1 MSGGGAEAKIAEE
14 MIQAFVRLAKGD
26 FSVRLERTFARDTN
40 DTLAYFVNLIA
51 EELGRYVSE
60 RERMR
65 QSLEDDVAN
74 LSEVFLALASGHFEV
89 RAARSGRGDHADV
102 LAYLVNN
109 TAEELGGAFGELE
122 RQRSVLAAILD
133 AMLDGVLLLDAQSTI
148 LRSNAAIAQLLGTTS
163 AQLGG
168 RPLASILAPNEHA
181 FAGELST
188 SVATASFRD
197 RTTVF
202 LTPKG
207 DFVPLAV
214 NGSPYRD
221 ATGAIQGVVL
231 VARDDRQLKA
241 AQARLQIS
249 DRLGAMGVVAAG
261 VAHEVNNPLAFLNAN
276 LEFAIEELTEMKEDD
291 ELPERLHDVIEAL
304 ASAHTGASRVRQIVQ
319 DLRTFSRSDAT
330 VKTRVDL
337 NRIVDAAVVMTRNE
351 VRHHARLVTDYG
363 TVPAVDANETRLAQ
377 VFVNL
382 LQNAAHAIGAGRV
395 QQNQIRVVTGTTESG
410 DAFAEVEDSGPGMT
424 PEVQARVFEPFFTT
438 KATGTGLGLAI
449 CRDIITSLGG
459 KISVKTE
466 PGKGAVFRVE
476 LARASVVEPAKE
488 EQRPS
493 MPPGAAGAKIKA
505 RRRVLVV
512 DDEREVAESVRRVL
526 GREHDVDV
534 VTSGS
539 EALARL
545 SERAYDMMLCDVLM
559 PEMTGIELYARLAAS
574 RPDMLARIV
583 FMSGGAFSP
592 GAREFLDRVPNRRID
607 KPFDAA
613 ELRTIV
619 EGFAPDERGSR
630 P

>member
-1 MSGGGAEAKIAEE
+1 MSEGEAEPKIAAE

-26 FSVRLERTFARDTN
+26 FTVRLARTFARDTD
-40 DTLAYFVNLIA
+40 DTLAYFVNLLA
-51 EELGRYVSE
+51 EELGRYVAE
-60 RERMR
+60 RERTR
-65 QSLEDDVAN
+65 QSLEEDVAK
-74 LSEVFLALASGHFEV
+74 LSEVFLALASGHFDV
-89 RAARSGRGDHADV
+89 RAERSGRGDHADV

-122 RQRSVLAAILD
+122 RQRSVLEAILD

-148 LRSNAAIAQLLGTTS
+148 QRSNAAIAQLLGTSSVELAGRALTS
-163 AQLGG
+163 V
-168 RPLASILAPNEHA
+168 LAPNEHA

-202 LTPKG
+202 VTPTG

-261 VAHEVNNPLAFLNAN
+261 VAHEVNNPLAFMNAN
-276 LEFAIEELTEMKEDD
+276 LEYALEVLTETKEDD
-291 ELPERLHDVIEAL
+291 ELPERLHDVIDAL
-304 ASAHTGASRVRQIVQ
+304 ASAHNGAGRVRQIVQ

-330 VKTRVDL
+330 LRTRVDL

-363 TVPAVDANETRLAQ
+363 KLPAVMANETRLAQ

-395 QQNQIRVVTGTTESG
+395 DQNEIRVVTGTSDDG
-410 DAFAEVEDSGPGMT
+410 DAFAEVHDTGPGM
-424 PEVQARVFEPFFTT
+424 PPDVQARIFEPFFTT

-449 CRDIITSLGG
+449 CRDIVTSVGG
-459 KISVKTE
+459 RLSVKTE
-466 PGKGAVFRVE
+466 EGKGSVFRVE
-476 LARASVVEPAKE
+476 IPRAIAVDPKAAQETTAATAAEPASRSARA
-488 EQRPS
+488 
-493 MPPGAAGAKIKA
+493 
-505 RRRVLVV
+505 RVLVV
-512 DDEREVAESVRRVL
+512 DDEREVGESVRRVL
-526 GREHDVDV
+526 AREHDVDV
-534 VTSGS
+534 VGSGE

-545 SERAYDMMLCDVLM
+545 SQSVYDMMLCDVLM
-559 PEMTGIELYARLAAS
+559 PEMSGIELYARLAAS

-583 FMSGGAFSP
+583 FMSGGVFSP
-592 GAREFLDRVPNRRID
+592 GAREFLDRIPNRKID

-613 ELRTIV
+613 ELRRIV
-619 EGFAPDERGSR
+619 EATPRVPR
-630 P
+630 